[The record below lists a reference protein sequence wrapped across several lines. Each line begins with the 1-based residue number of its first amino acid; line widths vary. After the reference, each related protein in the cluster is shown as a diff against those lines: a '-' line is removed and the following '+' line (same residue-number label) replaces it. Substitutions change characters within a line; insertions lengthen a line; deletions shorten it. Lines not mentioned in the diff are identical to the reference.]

1 MNRRR
6 KMNRR
11 RLFILAAATLAITV
25 TGSAGA
31 AYSLLDFQSAVAA
44 LNAVDPTIKPPPN
57 DPSKDFVVGGFR
69 GQGTNND
76 GFANN
81 VGFSAHSGS
90 LGENP
95 KGHLSETEPHAFPT
109 GSSST
114 YQGRFR
120 VTCLAVL
127 GNEAALGLVPT
138 ETASNDQPAEFVFA
152 VRDNGLPN
160 GVGDQYAFVPDV
172 PAELCELGLGE
183 AAFPIERGN
192 ILVND
197 AVPVP

>member
-1 MNRRR
+1 VIRRG
-6 KMNRR
+6 
-11 RLFILAAATLAITV
+11 LFLLAATTLAVAV

-31 AYSLLDFQSAVAA
+31 TYSLLDFQSAVAA
-44 LNAVDPTIKPPPN
+44 LETVDPTIEPPPN
-57 DPSKDFVVGGFR
+57 DSSKDFAVGGFR
-69 GQGTNND
+69 GVGSNND

-95 KGHLSETEPHAFPT
+95 NGHLSETEPHAFPPM
-109 GSSST
+109 SSST

-138 ETASNDQPAEFVFA
+138 ETASNDQPQEFVFA
-152 VRDNGLPN
+152 VRDSGLPN
-160 GVGDQYAFVPDV
+160 GAGDQYAFVPGV
-172 PAELCELGLGE
+172 PAELCEFGLGE
-183 AAFPIERGN
+183 AEFPIESGN
-192 ILVND
+192 ILVHD
-197 AVPVP
+197 AIPIP